1 MLEKADV
8 VGHAVAALGNGGE
21 AVQDAAVRLS
31 GIGLATDGITLL
43 KAEFCGDLPV
53 HLVNL
58 GAVSIEQVH
67 KAGLCAGGAPAA
79 QELHVVQDEVQLLQ
93 VGEQVLHPEGG
104 PLAHRHQLGGLIVGI
119 AQGGGGLVLLCKFTE
134 VRHHSQQL
142 SPEIPQALP
151 VDDEIRVVGDI
162 AAGGP
167 QVDDPRGGGGRL
179 AVGVDVGHHVVA
191 DLLLP
196 RRSRL
201 IVDVGD
207 VGLQLRHLLR
217 GDGQAQIVLC
227 PGQGHPQPPP
237 GLKAHVGGEQVQ
249 HERRGVPGR
258 QGGFVTFFGHKRS
271 TFLSLKSLG
280 GTGMGASRGYDLFRR
295 RRSIYEAG
303 SAVKTVNSQRQKSR
317 LSSANRK
324 HSTPAEQSFD
334 AFEMIR

>member
-1 MLEKADV
+1 MKKGNGSAWGGKFRDFSVPLLFVAICAVCIPLSGFSPGYLINEMITRIGRNTFLILCLLFPILAGMGLNFAMTLGAMSAQIALILVSDWQIWGIPGVVLAMLLGLLAA
-8 VGHAVAALGNGGE
+8 GAALPASAASSLSATAAITFPWSSV
-21 AVQDAAVRLS
+21 AVESIAPGDYAA
-31 GIGLATDGITLL
+31 TMT
-43 KAEFCGDLPV
+43 
-53 HLVNL
+53 
-58 GAVSIEQVH
+58 
-67 KAGLCAGGAPAA
+67 
-79 QELHVVQDEVQLLQ
+79 
-93 VGEQVLHPEGG
+93 VGT
-104 PLAHRHQLGGLIVGI
+104 A
-119 AQGGGGLVLLCKFTE
+119 
-134 VRHHSQQL
+134 QQL

-217 GDGQAQIVLC
+217 GDGQAQIALG

-258 QGGFVTFFGHKRS
+258 QRGFVTIFGHKWA
-271 TFLSLKSLG
+271 TFLLFQSLG
-280 GTGMGASRGYDLFRR
+280 GTATGASRGCSLFRR
-295 RRSIYEAG
+295 RRSIMKWEAC
-303 SAVKTVNSQRQKSR
+303 
-317 LSSANRK
+317 
-324 HSTPAEQSFD
+324 
-334 AFEMIR
+334 

>member
-1 MLEKADV
+1 
-8 VGHAVAALGNGGE
+8 
-21 AVQDAAVRLS
+21 
-31 GIGLATDGITLL
+31 
-43 KAEFCGDLPV
+43 
-53 HLVNL
+53 
-58 GAVSIEQVH
+58 QVH

-167 QVDDPRGGGGRL
+167 QVDDPRSGGGRL
-179 AVGVDVGHHVVA
+179 AVGVDVGHHVVT

-227 PGQGHPQPPP
+227 PGQGHPQTPP
-237 GLKAHVGGEQVQ
+237 GLETRVRRKQTQ
-249 HERRGVPGR
+249 HKIRGVSGR
-258 QGGFVTFFGHKRS
+258 QRGFVTIFGHKWA
-271 TFLSLKSLG
+271 TFLLFQSLG
-280 GTGMGASRGYDLFRR
+280 GTA
-295 RRSIYEAG
+295 
-303 SAVKTVNSQRQKSR
+303 
-317 LSSANRK
+317 
-324 HSTPAEQSFD
+324 
-334 AFEMIR
+334 